1 MRDWKDCLFCYLVI
15 GYRSPIYESNVKV
28 VKRNGK
34 K

>member
-15 GYRSPIYESNVKV
+15 GYRSPIYEKNIKV
-28 VKRNGK
+28 VRNGK